1 MTALTDV
8 CIPVPQV
15 RARATQQH
23 REPAPGGLQA
33 HCSCFCSW
41 SPLQVFV
48 HPLQRVDMRATV
60 GQQSSTTLALAGG
73 SVDRLVA
80 AYSSAPGELLAAP
93 GTLSLPAGGMSAL
106 GLVFTP
112 RSLGQQ
118 RVSRGSGCQPGAVD
132 TSFLSSCALLTS
144 TPPAPNTHTQHVG
157 AAALWRTV
165 SAHDAMHCC
174 CCRLAAGTGAPG
186 GRQQPAAG
194 ARAAGVHGR
203 PAATSPQADGGE
215 S

>member
-1 MTALTDV
+1 MTALTAV
-8 CIPVPQV
+8 CMPVPRV
-15 RARATQQH
+15 RAGATQEH

-41 SPLQVFV
+41 SSLQVLV

-60 GQQSSTTLALAGG
+60 GQQSSTTLAVAGG

-80 AYSSAPGELLAAP
+80 AYSSAPGELLAVP
-93 GTLSLPAGGMSAL
+93 GTLSLPAGGMPAL

-132 TSFLSSCALLTS
+132 TSSCAMLTS
-144 TPPAPNTHTQHVG
+144 TTPPTHTPARWCRSVAVAHRVG
-157 AAALWRTV
+157 A
-165 SAHDAMHCC
+165 
-174 CCRLAAGTGAPG
+174 
-186 GRQQPAAG
+186 
-194 ARAAGVHGR
+194 
-203 PAATSPQADGGE
+203 
-215 S
+215 